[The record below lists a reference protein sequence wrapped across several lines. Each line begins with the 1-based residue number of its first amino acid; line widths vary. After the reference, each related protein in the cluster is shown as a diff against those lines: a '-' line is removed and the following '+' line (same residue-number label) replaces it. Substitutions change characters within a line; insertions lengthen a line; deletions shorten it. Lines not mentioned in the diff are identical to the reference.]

1 MAVLGAIGFSRRQ
14 LTAAVATLGATVGL
28 LAAIVGVPLGLLAGK
43 WLWTAHAD
51 RIGLSS
57 SIALPGGIA
66 IAVGAITVALTCVIA
81 LAAGWG
87 AMRGRLA
94 TALRSE

>member
-1 MAVLGAIGFSRRQ
+1 MAILGAIGLSRRQ

-28 LAAIVGVPLGLLAGK
+28 LAAVVGVPLGLLAGK

-51 RIGLSS
+51 RIGLSP
-57 SIALPGGIA
+57 SIALPTGIA
-66 IAVGAITVALTCVIA
+66 VAVGAATVTLTCMIA

-87 AMRGRLA
+87 ALRTRLA